1 MPDTYT
7 GDRFPFSPDLPTY
20 AGNGHAPDGT
30 AQVPSSDSL
39 ARFSPSVVPA
49 QLQWAPA
56 YDAQAPQE
64 LVLARKH
71 AERELIQLLIDRS
84 GVSQAELARRLGITP
99 QALGQYVKARRRATF
114 HWLVRL
120 AQVCGARVSV
130 DFPSLAAPVTVRAT
144 SD

>member
-1 MPDTYT
+1 M
-7 GDRFPFSPDLPTY
+7 SNLPSY
-20 AGNGHAPDGT
+20 AGNGYAHDGSAVVPAEAPAG
-30 AQVPSSDSL
+30 APAAAPVPF
-39 ARFSPSVVPA
+39 APSVVPA
-49 QLQWAPA
+49 QLTWAPA
-56 YDAQAPQE
+56 YDAAAPSE

-120 AQVCGARVSV
+120 AQVCGGKVTV
-130 DFPSLAAPVTVRAT
+130 EFPSLAQPVTVRAT
-144 SD
+144 NEAL